1 MQKRL
6 MILGTLFEMTD
17 LVKKANARGC
27 YTVVCDGNPDGPARV
42 WADRDYVADVRDVD
56 RIAEICREEKINA
69 IITSFSDIMF
79 EMMVRI
85 ADRAGIPCYADPAM
99 LPAYRDKQVT
109 KKICRELG
117 LHVPEFRRTKAEEWL
132 CGTEACRPEADERPF
147 GSESGDESP
156 DPWKI
161 YPAVIKPV
169 NSYGSRGLQ
178 VVWSPE
184 EIREWFRRTD
194 PELIHGEALLEG
206 VSRGQELNIQAAVVD
221 GKVQL
226 LSLADRMTAELD
238 RNTIRVDYANIYP
251 SRYFDQAA
259 PVVTDIL
266 QKYVEKTGQKQGP
279 VAMQCFWD
287 GEKIEIGEIAA
298 RFFGFEHELTEYI
311 TGLSLEDYL
320 LDLVC
325 SPDHGKERLRSHSP
339 KGSGCAAGIYLTSVR
354 SGIIKNQDSVL
365 DLARQQGTVGFHPFY
380 KAGDAVERFG
390 PAPYYARCYFRTE
403 NREQMDEKIRAVM
416 ETVHALG
423 ENGEELLF
431 RPDLQ
436 ETDMHVK

>member
-6 MILGTLFEMTD
+6 MILGTLFEMTE
-17 LVKKANARGC
+17 LVKKAKARGC
-27 YTVVCDGNPDGPARV
+27 YTVVCDGNADGPART

-56 RIAEICREEKINA
+56 RIAEICKKEKINA

-85 ADRAGIPCYADPAM
+85 ADRAGIPCYAVPAM

-132 CGTEACRPEADERPF
+132 P
-147 GSESGDESP
+147 GSGSGKEGQE
-156 DPWKI
+156 PWNI
-161 YPAVIKPV
+161 FPAVIKPV

-194 PELIHGEALLEG
+194 PELIHGEALLES
-206 VSRGQELNIQAAVVD
+206 VSRGQELNVQAAVVD
-221 GKVQL
+221 GTVQL
-226 LSLADRMTAELD
+226 LSVADRMTAELD
-238 RNTIRVDYANIYP
+238 RNTIRVNYANIYP

-259 PVVTDIL
+259 PVVTEIL
-266 QKYVEKTGQKQGP
+266 QKYTEKTGQKQGP

-287 GEKIEIGEIAA
+287 GTNIEIGEIAA
-298 RFFGFEHELTEYI
+298 RFFGFEHELTEYT

-325 SPDHGKERLRSHSP
+325 SPDHGRERLRGHNP
-339 KGSGCAAGIYLTSVR
+339 RGSGCAAGIYLTSVR
-354 SGIIKNQDSVL
+354 PGKIENQDSVL
-365 DLARQQGTVGFHPFY
+365 ELARQKETVGFHPFY
-380 KAGDAVERFG
+380 KEGDEVGRFG
-390 PAPYYARCYFRTE
+390 PAPYYARCYLRTE
-403 NREQMDEKIRAVM
+403 NRAQMDAKICAVM
-416 ETVHALG
+416 KKVHAFG
-423 ENGEELLF
+423 ENGQELLF

-436 ETDMHVK
+436 ESALHVK

>member
-17 LVKKANARGC
+17 LVKKARARGC

-109 KKICRELG
+109 KNICRELG
-117 LHVPEFRRTKAEEWL
+117 LHVPEFRRTNAEEWL
-132 CGTEACRPEADERPF
+132 S
-147 GSESGDESP
+147 GSGSGKEGQDFWEL
-156 DPWKI
+156 

-169 NSYGSRGLQ
+169 DSYGSRGLR

-184 EIREWFRRTD
+184 EIREWFRGTD
-194 PELIHGEALLEG
+194 PELTHGEALLES
-206 VSRGQELNIQAAVVD
+206 VSRGQELNVQAAVVD

-238 RNTIRVDYANIYP
+238 RNTIRVNYANIYP

-259 PVVTDIL
+259 SVVTDIL

-298 RFFGFEHELTEYI
+298 RFFGFEHELTEYT

-339 KGSGCAAGIYLTSVR
+339 KGSDCAAGIYLTSVR

-365 DLARQQGTVGFHPFY
+365 NLARQQGTVGFHPFY

-390 PAPYYARCYFRTE
+390 PAPYYARCYLRTE

-436 ETDMHVK
+436 ETSLHVK